1 MFSTCPGHLDGEG
14 FHFLFVVSNA
24 RVCGKNFMNFNLRNG
39 LLRKKSDSIK
49 YAVKR
54 FEEILYDLSLVPA
67 GKKLDAD
74 AFAEEKS
81 PKRSR
86 VIEGD
91 QGEDN

>member
-1 MFSTCPGHLDGEG
+1 MFSTCSGHFDGKG
-14 FHFLFVVSNA
+14 FHFSLLFLTRA
-24 RVCGKNFMNFNLRNG
+24 YGKNFMNFNLRNG

-86 VIEGD
+86 VNEGE